1 MQEKTLI
8 EREKKRKDEKIWKK
22 CLQRGG
28 IDDIIDEHSREG
40 DRDIENWTVNTSIKI
55 GKKKE
60 SRRHEIVWR

>member
-1 MQEKTLI
+1 MNKKN
-8 EREKKRKDEKIWKK
+8 EKKWKK
-22 CLQRGG
+22 DLQRGG

-40 DRDIENWTVNTSIKI
+40 DRNIENWTVNTSIKI